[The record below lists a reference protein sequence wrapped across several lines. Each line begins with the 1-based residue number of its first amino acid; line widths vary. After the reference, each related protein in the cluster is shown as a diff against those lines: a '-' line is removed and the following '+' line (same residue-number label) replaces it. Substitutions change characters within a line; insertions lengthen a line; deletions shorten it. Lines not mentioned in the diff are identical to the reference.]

1 MFIVVRAGRQLWL
14 QLNCF
19 HKLTENMRQS
29 KCPEL
34 AAICRDA
41 REGKISSAQLA
52 VLNGRIKLQ
61 YSDAAKEAPGNALW
75 CASTNDMTR
84 DVNSYFFSE
93 LNRSEETPGFR
104 FYARHLPK
112 NMTTDYP
119 TESTRQSLC
128 QIAGGTVQSQAS
140 ENGKFT
146 QPMNYLD
153 LAIGSRMSLT
163 HNASVDLGLFNG
175 SMGTVVS
182 IAFPERDVP
191 TCRIPSSSQAATE
204 DAYLPIIYVCFDNY
218 VGPSYCKPKPGEV
231 WSPDDERRRVVPVGP
246 IMARSPVTPRGKYY
260 RQYIPLIPAMAS
272 TMHRAQSRTT
282 PAVILPTPKGRG
294 KNFAMGLM
302 YIGISRPEY
311 LKHLFAVG
319 GVFRSDHF
327 TSHEHVRVLIRREYE
342 RLASLLTPGDED
354 GGDDDKGTADKTQ
367 AHSVGQT
374 TADCQAFVK
383 DNGDSEVNDAISL
396 TSTAVHSEVT
406 EGMCHAKNAR
416 HTDTRIDD
424 GLTGTVYC
432 CLMVVC
438 VFVFPVCISR

>member
-1 MFIVVRAGRQLWL
+1 MLRAGRQLWL

-19 HKLTENMRQS
+19 HELTENMRQS

-34 AAICRDA
+34 AAICKDA
-41 REGKISSAQLA
+41 RVGKISSAQLA
-52 VLNGRIKLQ
+52 ALNGRIKLQ
-61 YSDAAKEAPGNALW
+61 YSDAVKDAPSNALW

-119 TESTRQSLC
+119 TESIRQSLC
-128 QIAGGTVQSQAS
+128 QIAGGTIQSQAS

-146 QPMNYLD
+146 QPMSYLD
-153 LAIGSRMSLT
+153 LAIGSRVSLT
-163 HNASVDLGLFNG
+163 HNASVELGLFNG

-191 TCRIPSSSQAATE
+191 ICRIPSASQAAKE
-204 DAYLPIIYVCFDNY
+204 DNFLPIIYVCFDTY
-218 VGPSYCKPKPGEV
+218 VGPSFMKPKVGED
-231 WSPDDERRRVVPVGP
+231 WPPDDYRRRVVPVGP
-246 IMARSPVTPRGKYY
+246 TIARSPITPRGKYH

-282 PAVILPTPKGRG
+282 PAVILPTPKGKG

-311 LKHLFAVG
+311 LKHLFAVD

-327 TSHEHVRVLIRREYE
+327 TSHEHVRAIIRREYE
-342 RLASLLTPGDED
+342 RLSSLCTPADGSRG
-354 GGDDDKGTADKTQ
+354 GGDGGTADETQ
-367 AHSVGQT
+367 AHNVGQPKEH
-374 TADCQAFVK
+374 CEAFVK
-383 DNGDSEVNDAISL
+383 NNGNSESEVNDVISL
-396 TSTAVHSEVT
+396 TSTDVQSEPT
-406 EGMCHAKNAR
+406 EGMCDDKDAR
-416 HTDTRIDD
+416 RFIRVIVDRF
-424 GLTGTVYC
+424 
-432 CLMVVC
+432 VV
-438 VFVFPVCISR
+438 